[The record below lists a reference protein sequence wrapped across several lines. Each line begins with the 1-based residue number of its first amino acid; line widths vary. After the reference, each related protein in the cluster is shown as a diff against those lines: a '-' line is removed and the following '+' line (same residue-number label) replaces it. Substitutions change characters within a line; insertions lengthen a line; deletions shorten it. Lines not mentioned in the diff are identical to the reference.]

1 MRNSPPFTNI
11 LVPWWKDSTYSKTVQ
26 TVWMSVWR
34 WQASFILFIQSRKCW
49 ITWAL
54 DWKGY
59 QIHYSD
65 SISRYSYHH
74 FQLHLTVSYFLSMAM
89 YEKHWKAGSGFSGRW
104 HPAASAL
111 RCANSCP
118 SRSNS
123 MLHRSWQ
130 LWEAPGYVFSW
141 QKWQVFLNM
150 PWKIDPY
157 SWMKKKVRIQS
168 QTYIHSLFNAIWKER
183 VKSAHQT
190 LPTVFVMKMKHIQ
203 QIPFISLRREYT
215 PENWHDI
222 GKSPFSIGSTSSFM
236 AGFPLSC

>member
-11 LVPWWKDSTYSKTVQ
+11 PWWKDSTYSKTVQ

-65 SISRYSYHH
+65 SISSHSYIIPAARDR
-74 FQLHLTVSYFLSMAM
+74 FLLPINGNV
-89 YEKHWKAGSGFSGRW
+89 WKAGCGFSGRW

-123 MLHRSWQ
+123 MLHRSWP
-130 LWEAPGYVFSW
+130 LWEAPGNVFSW
-141 QKWQVFLNM
+141 QTMAGIPKHAMKNR
-150 PWKIDPY
+150 PN

-168 QTYIHSLFNAIWKER
+168 QTCIHSLFNAIRKER

-190 LPTVFVMKMKHIQ
+190 LPTVFVMAMKHIQ

-215 PENWHDI
+215 PEN
-222 GKSPFSIGSTSSFM
+222 
-236 AGFPLSC
+236 

>member
-59 QIHYSD
+59 RIHYSD
-65 SISRYSYHH
+65 SISRYSYIISSCTWPFLTSYQCVSTHLKNMSQIGNLPQVGVKIKNIWNHH
-74 FQLHLTVSYFLSMAM
+74 LAM
-89 YEKHWKAGSGFSGRW
+89 YEKSGIWLPPVFW

-111 RCANSCP
+111 RCANSYR

-123 MLHRSWQ
+123 MPHRNWP
-130 LWEAPGYVFSW
+130 LWEVPGYVVFSW
-141 QKWQVFLNM
+141 QKWKVFLNM
-150 PWKIDPY
+150 PWTID
-157 SWMKKKVRIQS
+157 
-168 QTYIHSLFNAIWKER
+168 L
-183 VKSAHQT
+183 
-190 LPTVFVMKMKHIQ
+190 L
-203 QIPFISLRREYT
+203 
-215 PENWHDI
+215 
-222 GKSPFSIGSTSSFM
+222 
-236 AGFPLSC
+236 